1 LKAFAE
7 QEETVSCREMVIQ
20 ENRELSELIAR
31 ETAVRHES
39 PQVLL
44 FRDGRVTWSASHG
57 GITLE
62 AMKAA
67 VAKE

>member
-1 LKAFAE
+1 V
-7 QEETVSCREMVIQ
+7 TCWEMIIQ
-20 ENRELSELIAR
+20 ENRELSGLIAR

-57 GITLE
+57 GVTLE
-62 AMKAA
+62 AMTSA
-67 VAKE
+67 VAEG

>member
-1 LKAFAE
+1 
-7 QEETVSCREMVIQ
+7 MIIQ
-20 ENRELSELIAR
+20 ENRELSGLIAR

-57 GITLE
+57 GVTLE
-62 AMKAA
+62 AMTSA
-67 VAKE
+67 VAEG

>member
-1 LKAFAE
+1 
-7 QEETVSCREMVIQ
+7 MVIQ

-62 AMKAA
+62 AMRAA